1 MKRIV
6 NSCDRCAS
14 AAVSVRR
21 PYALQWMTY
30 SCRRKWQRAVNR
42 GHVVVGGRKPFLSST
57 HDRSRPIN
65 TWTSAVA
72 VGHGISGPSQA
83 DCKPT
88 PSSEDG
94 RAERMVVALQRIDA
108 STELT
113 SRRRRYTRP
122 T

>member
-42 GHVVVGGRKPFLSST
+42 GHVVVGGRKPFFILHARSITTNKHLDVSGGRRTRHIRTESS
-57 HDRSRPIN
+57 
-65 TWTSAVA
+65 
-72 VGHGISGPSQA
+72 
-83 DCKPT
+83 
-88 PSSEDG
+88 
-94 RAERMVVALQRIDA
+94 
-108 STELT
+108 
-113 SRRRRYTRP
+113 
-122 T
+122 